1 MTRNE
6 NDSHFIQRQR
16 WCYTTIQ
23 VRTDLRRS
31 LVYAL
36 TQCRANCDIRPG
48 CLGVCSVDLEYL
60 QVWSQHNLP
69 RQPGQPSLAIH
80 FWCTSNIWTG
90 PFLLITN
97 RELYL
102 WQIKICYYIK
112 SMLFYLYAYVSP
124 WTNIFYIR
132 SMRTH
137 AEFSPFLLLIL
148 LSWSMHSERER
159 CDKSR

>member
-36 TQCRANCDIRPG
+36 SQCRANCDIRPG

-102 WQIKICYYIK
+102 WQIKIC
-112 SMLFYLYAYVSP
+112 LYQKYVVLLVCLCF
-124 WTNIFYIR
+124 TLNKHILHKKHEDTCRIFSIPV
-132 SMRTH
+132 TDPPQLVN
-137 AEFSPFLLLIL
+137 A
-148 LSWSMHSERER
+148 
-159 CDKSR
+159 